1 MALTGKQA
9 GVLGAKPKL
18 LPKKIK
24 KPAPAGPPQAQGSAA
39 PKPQLKA
46 GMLGKLKGAK
56 PPA

>member
-1 MALTGKQA
+1 MALFGKQA
-9 GVLGAKPKL
+9 GTLGAKPKV

-24 KPAPAGPPQAQGSAA
+24 KPAIAAPQGSAA
-39 PKPQLKA
+39 TAPAPQLKA